1 MKNVF
6 RLLVIAALATVFA
19 LPAFAQTTQP
29 SPTTAPSAQDEQA
42 KADLYAQFLKL
53 KSGSAADQKQAY
65 DIGKQ
70 YLSKYGS
77 PTEESDKKIVA
88 YIQNWVNKYEA
99 ATRDYELNTSIDKKD
114 YAKAFDIGRTWLN
127 QEPDNLDVM
136 LRLARA
142 GYANVATKDAPNVKS
157 LNPDTIRVTRH
168 AIELIESGK
177 APAKWEPF
185 ASRDEALG
193 FLYYTLGF
201 VSQETSPADSAAAF
215 VKVAQSNSKL
225 KSDPSTFTNLANV
238 YETNELKR
246 LVDEYN
252 VAFPAGKEITD
263 DQKPKYQQMLD
274 QIGKVQDRII
284 DAYARA
290 AALMGNDAKYATA
303 KKAVMT
309 KLTLYYK
316 QRHNDSDAG
325 LQELVANVL
334 SKPLMLPGQEPAPT
348 PAPSSTSGTDGNTPK
363 PSGTPAQ
370 PATGTGTKPAAT
382 PGSKP
387 ATPPQ
392 KPPVTRATPAPKGRA
407 ARTTS
412 GR

>member
-142 GYANVATKDAPNVKS
+142 GYANVATKDAPNVKRYDAS
-157 LNPDTIRVTRH
+157 ARGEVTMCQNAAQLSDEAFKNVADSGMSTIRLR
-168 AIELIESGK
+168 
-177 APAKWEPF
+177 
-185 ASRDEALG
+185 
-193 FLYYTLGF
+193 
-201 VSQETSPADSAAAF
+201 
-215 VKVAQSNSKL
+215 
-225 KSDPSTFTNLANV
+225 
-238 YETNELKR
+238 
-246 LVDEYN
+246 
-252 VAFPAGKEITD
+252 
-263 DQKPKYQQMLD
+263 
-274 QIGKVQDRII
+274 
-284 DAYARA
+284 
-290 AALMGNDAKYATA
+290 
-303 KKAVMT
+303 
-309 KLTLYYK
+309 
-316 QRHNDSDAG
+316 
-325 LQELVANVL
+325 
-334 SKPLMLPGQEPAPT
+334 
-348 PAPSSTSGTDGNTPK
+348 
-363 PSGTPAQ
+363 
-370 PATGTGTKPAAT
+370 
-382 PGSKP
+382 
-387 ATPPQ
+387 
-392 KPPVTRATPAPKGRA
+392 
-407 ARTTS
+407 
-412 GR
+412 